1 MIIKGD
7 LKYKKIK
14 KVTKEKDKTIKNY
27 RYEAYYYGTKILETK
42 FYLKKKLAL
51 NNIKKI
57 SKEYLR
63 SLKQEFKNNNNE
75 CEEGE
80 IESHKIYKINN
91 DDENSMS
98 FLPEQ
103 LEYNN
108 SLTHSRTYV
117 VYLNQFFQKF
127 KIDYEYSFD
136 NFKNLYI
143 CKLRVDN
150 KVFVT
155 DVPFIRKIDAKENVS
170 KKACD
175 YLKII

>member
-1 MIIKGD
+1 
-7 LKYKKIK
+7 
-14 KVTKEKDKTIKNY
+14 
-27 RYEAYYYGTKILETK
+27 
-42 FYLKKKLAL
+42 
-51 NNIKKI
+51 
-57 SKEYLR
+57 
-63 SLKQEFKNNNNE
+63 
-75 CEEGE
+75 
-80 IESHKIYKINN
+80 
-91 DDENSMS
+91 MS